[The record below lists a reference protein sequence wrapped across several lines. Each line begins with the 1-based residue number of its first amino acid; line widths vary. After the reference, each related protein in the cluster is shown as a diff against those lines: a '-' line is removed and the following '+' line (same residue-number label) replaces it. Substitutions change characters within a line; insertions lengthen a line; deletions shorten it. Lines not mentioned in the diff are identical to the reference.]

1 MIRIDKNNV
10 AIANQIAH
18 YEKSAMRPTTYIKT
32 DVYKKYARGG
42 FWKALFHLDF
52 SKVDVTLYYAGVVCY
67 LCCIGE
73 RDNLEKW
80 CESSKAHKII
90 DGVIYD
96 MPYIVIYLSDG
107 EHYIIYFESNEEMR
121 KMEKKIIRKT
131 RKR

>member
-18 YEKSAMRPTTYIKT
+18 YEKSVMRPSTYVKT

-52 SKVDVTLYYAGVVCY
+52 SKVDVTLYYAGVVDY

-96 MPYIVIYLSDG
+96 MPYIIIYLSDG

-121 KMEKKIIRKT
+121 KMEKKIIHKT
-131 RKR
+131 RNR